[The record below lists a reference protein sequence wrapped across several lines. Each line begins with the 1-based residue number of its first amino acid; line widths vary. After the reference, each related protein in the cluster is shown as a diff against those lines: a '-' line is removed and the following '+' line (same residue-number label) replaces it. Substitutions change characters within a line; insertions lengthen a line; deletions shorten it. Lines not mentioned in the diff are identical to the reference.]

1 MLPRVPARVHVVVNC
16 PVAGRWRGESRK
28 GIITMLMGLILVAAG
43 TLLGAALVVATLPW
57 WARLLRRGADVLS
70 GQLDQVQRVI
80 DRTDE
85 EEN

>member
-1 MLPRVPARVHVVVNC
+1 
-16 PVAGRWRGESRK
+16 
-28 GIITMLMGLILVAAG
+28 MLMGLILVAAG